1 MQGVSDR
8 PVKKKNKKNMQI
20 KRMKK
25 NVNFIR
31 KLNNLRNILILAN
44 SKKSNF

>member
-1 MQGVSDR
+1 
-8 PVKKKNKKNMQI
+8 MQI
-20 KRMKK
+20 KRMTK
-25 NVNFIR
+25 NVNFIK